1 VSHNPSLSDLRRFN
15 VRNLRGQGVVTAPA
29 TLAPAMP
36 RTVRAF
42 VAAPI
47 VSTANKREH
56 WTKRHGRNT
65 AQHAAVSVAT
75 GTAEVGAVRRAGGA
89 ADGQRQ
95 PCDFDEGREG
105 FDREALRL

>member
-1 VSHNPSLSDLRRFN
+1 VSHNLSSADVRN

-29 TLAPAMP
+29 RIAPALP

-65 AQHAAVSVAT
+65 AQHAAVSVAM
-75 GTAEVGAVRRAGGA
+75 GNDSSGVASRSRCCSSYWWRSRWTATT
-89 ADGQRQ
+89 
-95 PCDFDEGREG
+95 
-105 FDREALRL
+105 LRFR